1 MAMTPAE
8 TGPRRWQLVLAFA
21 SVYLI
26 WGSTYLAIKFAI
38 ETIPPFFMAGV
49 RFLISGT
56 ILYLWARSRGAP
68 RPSRIHWKSAAVV
81 GTLLLLG
88 GNGGVVWAEQ
98 RVASGVAA
106 LIVAIVPV
114 WIALMEWKSPGG
126 RKPGWQVT
134 AGLTAGTLGLVLLA
148 SPGEAALGESVDLV
162 GAAVL
167 VFATLCWAAGS
178 IRAKHSPLP
187 DSPLLATGME
197 MLGGG
202 AALMLAGLVSG
213 EAGQL
218 NFAAM
223 SEKSLLS
230 LLYLT
235 TFGSLIGFT
244 AYIWLLKV
252 GSPTR
257 AATYAYVNPVV
268 AVFLGWLLA
277 GEAMT
282 PRTILATLVIVGGV
296 VLTLSAKTRVTT
308 GERDA
313 PANRKSAP
321 DAAPGMGSSS
331 VARHRPEGGDSRDL
345 REGSTVETGTPTA

>member
-1 MAMTPAE
+1 MMQPE
-8 TGPRRWQLVLAFA
+8 GSPKRWQLVLAFA

-38 ETIPPFFMAGV
+38 ETIPPFLMAGV
-49 RFLISGT
+49 RFIISGL
-56 ILYLWARSRGAP
+56 ILYGWARMKGAP
-68 RPSRIHWKSAAVV
+68 RPTRIHWKSAAVV
-81 GTLLLLG
+81 GVLLLLG

-126 RKPGWQVT
+126 KKPGWQVS
-134 AGLTAGTLGLVLLA
+134 AGLLAGTLGLLLLA
-148 SPGEAALGESVDLV
+148 SPGASLGAQVDLI

-167 VFATLCWAAGS
+167 VFATLSWATGS
-178 IRAKHSPLP
+178 IKAKHSPLP
-187 DSPLLATGME
+187 ESPLLSTGME
-197 MLGGG
+197 MLMGG
-202 AALMLAGLVSG
+202 AALGLAGVLTG
-213 EAGQL
+213 EVGQV

-223 SEKSLLS
+223 SNKSLLS

-235 TFGSLIGFT
+235 TFGSLVGFT
-244 AYIWLLKV
+244 AYIWLLRV

-277 GEAMT
+277 GEAIT

-296 VLTLSAKTRVTT
+296 VLITSAR
-308 GERDA
+308 
-313 PANRKSAP
+313 PRK
-321 DAAPGMGSSS
+321 
-331 VARHRPEGGDSRDL
+331 
-345 REGSTVETGTPTA
+345 PTAFDTAKPVTPPLVADRR